1 MTQRQFLVL
10 VRHGQ
15 SEANLRLQ
23 SVDDDALYYSL
34 SGSDPSVGLTTQGFG
49 EGAAVGD
56 QLAQLFPSQKPLQR
70 VYHTDF
76 KRVEE
81 TVEAIDAKL
90 PYDVPRQVDPRL
102 NKRNYGEFW
111 NLTRR
116 GVEVL
121 HPQEWARYLLEGDL
135 NFRAP
140 GGGENYPDVFARV
153 DDFID
158 TELSASRENMLVVT
172 HSVVILAFRRR
183 IEGLSDEEVIE
194 QYEQISLA
202 NGEVLVYERCSKEG
216 QSWHLAHFPSIE
228 RRCN

>member
-1 MTQRQFLVL
+1 M
-10 VRHGQ
+10 
-15 SEANLRLQ
+15 Q
-23 SVDDDALYYSL
+23 SVTEDALYYSL
-34 SGSDPSVGLTTQGFG
+34 SGSDPTVGLTSQGFD

-56 QLAQLFPSQKPLQR
+56 RLALLFPSQKPLRR
-70 VYHTDF
+70 VYHTSF
-76 KRVEE
+76 KRVED
-81 TVEAIDAKL
+81 TVKAIDAKL

-121 HPQEWARYLLEGDL
+121 HPDQWARYLLEGDL

-153 DDFID
+153 DDFVA
-158 TELSASRENMLVVT
+158 TELSAFGENLLVVT
-172 HSVVILAFRRR
+172 HSVVILAFRRI

-194 QYEQISLA
+194 QYEHISLA
-202 NGEVLVYERCSKEG
+202 NGEVLVYERKEG
-216 QSWHLAHFPSIE
+216 QSWRLAQSVSIE
-228 RRCN
+228 RPGN